1 MTTRS
6 RGSKLNTIVNF
17 KLSDPQMKKLAMAH
31 KNGMAVTLRLN
42 KNMIS
47 ANGIPLTLTAS
58 QHKKI
63 QNGNT
68 HDINISATR
77 VRHGGFLPALLAAL
91 PAIATAIGGISG
103 LTGIASNIKSMVDK
117 RRGKGIKR
125 KSCGGRGISLAPS
138 K

>member
-6 RGSKLNTIVNF
+6 RKLNF
-17 KLSDPQMKKLAMAH
+17 KLSAPQMNKLAMAR
-31 KNGMAVTLRLN
+31 KNGTAVTLRLN
-42 KNMIS
+42 KNMIM

-58 QHKKI
+58 EHKKI

-77 VRHGGFLPALLAAL
+77 IKHGGFLPALLAAL

-117 RRGKGIKR
+117 RKGK
-125 KSCGGRGISLAPS
+125 GRGISLAPS
-138 K
+138 KLSLIHISEPTRPY